1 MNKDEKLEL
10 IVTRL
15 NSAVPNGFECPIC
28 HQRDFR
34 VVKGF
39 FQLEPQFVRL
49 SENLCVIRS
58 YDVRQCRFFP
68 AVKASLRMGVCND
81 FLVCLPF
88 VIVILYIFLLI
99 PFFVCHL
106 FSLLL
111 FA

>member
-39 FQLEPQFVRL
+39 FQSILQKDPLDLEL
-49 SENLCVIRS
+49 SGRS
-58 YDVRQCRFFP
+58 VPSIQIICQNCGFI
-68 AVKASLRMGVCND
+68 SHHSIGV
-81 FLVCLPF
+81 LVPK
-88 VIVILYIFLLI
+88 LI
-99 PFFVCHL
+99 DNSHGATDEE
-106 FSLLL
+106 SGKS
-111 FA
+111 